1 MSAELLLAEAREQFD
16 LHVAWAAEYQATI
29 ERQLDV
35 LGEAL
40 FLMSG
45 PLRASGFLNDDENH
59 RLYENVVSAFREV
72 GWIPDSLATPL
83 NDGEGLS

>member
-1 MSAELLLAEAREQFD
+1 MSDKLLLAEAREQFD

-40 FLMSG
+40 YLMSG

-59 RLYENVVSAFREV
+59 RLYENVVAAFRDV
-72 GWIPDSLATPL
+72 GWIPDSLP
-83 NDGEGLS
+83 NPSNEGGARG